1 MIEKQRSLP
10 VTAVMHKVLVAR
22 MGKILLLTHL
32 VTDHILS
39 DLAGDDM
46 HLPILMPY
54 THRRIERFTVICSGM
69 SDLSPALTVHTVAL

>member
-10 VTAVMHKVLVAR
+10 VTAVMHKVLVVR

-32 VTDHILS
+32 VTDHILY
-39 DLAGDDM
+39 DMAGDDM

-54 THRRIERFTVICSGM
+54 THRIERFTVICSGM